1 MDLEKLA
8 TSAVKDS
15 ISVTETMSP
24 FVNEGDKEPVW
35 DGNIYIFQDSSKKK
49 DGIKKVP
56 VQVKGKK
63 SNNLKAKKISYSLG
77 VSYLRSYLQDGG
89 VFFFVVH
96 IGDNGL
102 DRQIYYSALTPI
114 KLRILLSNLKKNQT
128 TKSFDLLPF
137 PEDNNKK
144 TSILLNFYE
153 HMKKQTSFSNA
164 QLLSEEELR
173 KQGLIEAIT
182 IPFIGYRQNDLDARD
197 ILLQMDEVYMY
208 ATIKGTDILQPLIEM
223 PIDLHIYEQDNKAIT
238 VNGKRYY
245 STISRVKSKDKT
257 IVTVGKSTTLTI
269 RNDSFA
275 LKIDIKPTSILR
287 DALVDIPFLLDMANH
302 GHFEIDGGV
311 ISLGEIGD
319 KVTKERLE
327 ILKSRYEFCQ
337 YVSKLFKRLRLN
349 ENFDLSRF
357 TDEDYKNT
365 RRLYE
370 ALIEGKKVSGL
381 KKDIPYFV
389 AMDYADTK
397 LALLFKKT
405 EEPGVYEISDFF
417 SDRSY
422 AVYRLDENKNR
433 FPSSKYVNFKAEH
446 FLMFG
451 NTDYDDII
459 ESFSSYKDEPNCS
472 EEATFLLLQ
481 MILAYDQSNDKR
493 KDILADAEKFAKWI
507 LDSPPLNNDTN
518 IAKINYYQIQK
529 RNRDLTKEEQE
540 ELIAIAER
548 TNLEDKMQEYSVKV
562 GAYLL
567 LDNKQAAEFY
577 YKMLNKTN
585 QEVLKQY
592 PIYRFWDK
600 STEED
605 K

>member
-24 FVNEGDKEPVW
+24 FINEGDKEPVW

-257 IVTVGKSTTLTI
+257 M
-269 RNDSFA
+269 
-275 LKIDIKPTSILR
+275 
-287 DALVDIPFLLDMANH
+287 LLW
-302 GHFEIDGGV
+302 E
-311 ISLGEIGD
+311 
-319 KVTKERLE
+319 
-327 ILKSRYEFCQ
+327 
-337 YVSKLFKRLRLN
+337 
-349 ENFDLSRF
+349 
-357 TDEDYKNT
+357 
-365 RRLYE
+365 
-370 ALIEGKKVSGL
+370 
-381 KKDIPYFV
+381 
-389 AMDYADTK
+389 
-397 LALLFKKT
+397 
-405 EEPGVYEISDFF
+405 
-417 SDRSY
+417 
-422 AVYRLDENKNR
+422 
-433 FPSSKYVNFKAEH
+433 KAR
-446 FLMFG
+446 
-451 NTDYDDII
+451 
-459 ESFSSYKDEPNCS
+459 
-472 EEATFLLLQ
+472 LLLLE
-481 MILAYDQSNDKR
+481 MTA
-493 KDILADAEKFAKWI
+493 
-507 LDSPPLNNDTN
+507 SP
-518 IAKINYYQIQK
+518 
-529 RNRDLTKEEQE
+529 
-540 ELIAIAER
+540 
-548 TNLEDKMQEYSVKV
+548 
-562 GAYLL
+562 
-567 LDNKQAAEFY
+567 
-577 YKMLNKTN
+577 
-585 QEVLKQY
+585 
-592 PIYRFWDK
+592 
-600 STEED
+600 
-605 K
+605 